1 MLRNCQLY
9 SNKQLHFKERSVTSH
24 QILWLDARWNMK
36 TTYSTFHP
44 GLHYRKLCK
53 ASGTEKKKSQNKNSR
68 VSQTAQELGVCFNK
82 GDTAFRRRFHGI
94 GFHNNSPTVRQRQW
108 PEWQPG
114 VVFLCQCVME
124 RATGLKK
131 LSDVKIGSMK
141 LVISVTSNADQWLGN
156 KEKPTLTSHLSSEN
170 NQVFP
175 KIHYHITLS
184 LIKLSKDSLRCE
196 DSVSRCSEKKKLEYK
211 KWRLSL
217 PLCINRKLLVF
228 TEEMLLGRGMEKPCS
243 ANPVSSTRGQGFP
256 EGYSRWGRDRS

>member
-1 MLRNCQLY
+1 M
-9 SNKQLHFKERSVTSH
+9 
-24 QILWLDARWNMK
+24 
-36 TTYSTFHP
+36 
-44 GLHYRKLCK
+44 
-53 ASGTEKKKSQNKNSR
+53 
-68 VSQTAQELGVCFNK
+68 SQTAQELGVCFDK

-114 VVFLCQCVME
+114 VVFLCRCVME

-141 LVISVTSNADQWLGN
+141 LVISVTSNAAQWLGN

-196 DSVSRCSEKKKLEYK
+196 DSCLKMQWEKKAGIQKMK
-211 KWRLSL
+211 TIPPSL
-217 PLCINRKLLVF
+217 
-228 TEEMLLGRGMEKPCS
+228 
-243 ANPVSSTRGQGFP
+243 
-256 EGYSRWGRDRS
+256 Y